1 LAIAERRKREKGT
14 EENPNLDVVCG
25 VRDQLMPGDPPRECF
40 DNFRIFFN
48 FNFF

>member
-40 DNFRIFFN
+40 EILEIFLK
-48 FNFF
+48 FF